1 MRLNYDCVRD
11 VLLKLEELLLI
22 KYDNKSDSFS
32 FNRINIKQ
40 IYESFPDKKYSMED
54 ILYTVKNLSEA
65 GFISA
70 PALYGCGNLTTCF
83 VTDITYNG
91 NEFINKVRPDTVWEK
106 IKKALRKVG
115 SVSLPIIS
123 EIASSLASAGLAA
136 MLNLS

>member
-1 MRLNYDCVRD
+1 MQLNYDCVRD

-22 KYDNKSDSFS
+22 RYDNKSDSFS
-32 FNRINIKQ
+32 FTRINIKQ
-40 IYESFPDKKYSMED
+40 IYESFPNKKYSMED
-54 ILYTVKNLSEA
+54 ILYTVKNLGEA
-65 GFISA
+65 GFISVFTQ
-70 PALYGCGNLTTCF
+70 YGGGDLTTCL

-123 EIASSLASAGLAA
+123 EIASSLASAGLTA